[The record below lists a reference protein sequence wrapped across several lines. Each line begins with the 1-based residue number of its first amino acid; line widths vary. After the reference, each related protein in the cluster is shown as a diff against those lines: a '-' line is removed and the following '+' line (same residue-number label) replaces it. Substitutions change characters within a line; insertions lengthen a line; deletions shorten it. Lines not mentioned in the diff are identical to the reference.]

1 VAHVDAG
8 HRAGAA
14 QGDNLPD
21 LGEREPQAS
30 ALLNEGEDADDIS
43 RVDTVPGRSPVCWR
57 QNPAR
62 FVEPYRLAADSAPLG
77 NLTD

>member
-1 VAHVDAG
+1 MAHVDAG

-21 LGEREPQAS
+21 LAEREPQAS
-30 ALLNEGEDADDIS
+30 ALLNEGENADDIR
-43 RVDTVPGRSPVCWR
+43 RVDTVPGRSSVCWR
-57 QNPAR
+57 QDPAR